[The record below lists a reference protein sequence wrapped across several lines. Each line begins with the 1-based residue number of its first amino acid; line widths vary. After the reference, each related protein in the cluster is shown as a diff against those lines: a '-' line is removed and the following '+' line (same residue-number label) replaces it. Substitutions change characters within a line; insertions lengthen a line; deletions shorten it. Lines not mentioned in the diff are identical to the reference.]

1 MKLPSCITI
10 DSIQAVANELKLLS
24 GDTSSIE
31 LDFSG
36 VVDIDLAGI
45 QMLVALIKEA
55 KRKKRSVSGSGALA
69 PPVIARFGSCG
80 YDAESLVSGQD
91 LVRLFESLV

>member
-24 GDTSSIE
+24 GDESTIE

-45 QMLVALIKEA
+45 QLLVALIKEA
-55 KRKKRSVSGSGALA
+55 KRKKRRVSGSGALSPA
-69 PPVIARFGSCG
+69 LKARFGSCG